1 MFLGYRLKELRRQR
15 NISQE
20 ELGNLLGVTKVS
32 ISGYE
37 RGTRIPSIEIL
48 NNILNFF
55 DISADYLLGREL
67 DIICEDSQNVSI
79 LLASND
85 INIIRELR
93 RFPTLYNEIAVD
105 PKRFFNSIYKKR
117 I

>member
-1 MFLGYRLKELRRQR
+1 MFLGYRLKELRQQK
-15 NISQE
+15 NISQT

-37 RGTRIPSIEIL
+37 RGTRIPSMEVL
-48 NNILNFF
+48 YDILNFF
-55 DISADYLLGREL
+55 DVSADYLLGREMN
-67 DIICEDSQNVSI
+67 IICEDSQNVSI

-85 INIIRELR
+85 INIIRQLR
-93 RFPTLYNEIAVD
+93 NFPSLYNEVAKD
-105 PKRFFNSIYKKR
+105 PKRFFSSIYKKG